1 MSPALPDLG
10 GQDRPPAQA
19 PPAAGQGTSRPHA
32 HHPAAPPPPAAPG
45 THPQPGPGPHPGRR
59 LPDPAVRPA
68 PRPHRP
74 AHHRRHHP
82 RRRRPDP
89 AAARRPPPPPPP
101 AIRPPSAPAGPP
113 PAEQEHR
120 HPPPP
125 PLAVPRPPPPPPAP
139 PPHPA
144 PPATPQ
150 GVTTHSDRQPSTRR
164 GIRDLRTREHASSCL
179 RLRLATVFSAS
190 PRLVRRLTWRGST
203 ALMMPIPVVG
213 VTSLTKDRSTTHR

>member
-19 PPAAGQGTSRPHA
+19 HPAAGQGTSRPHA

-89 AAARRPPPPPPP
+89 AAAPPPPPP
-101 AIRPPSAPAGPP
+101 GPP
-113 PAEQEHR
+113 PLPQ
-120 HPPPP
+120 PPPP
-125 PLAVPRPPPPPPAP
+125 PLLRRAPPHTQAPVRPRAAACLTLLFPQPPARIVRLTIDDIIHGDDGQILLRLGDPPAP
-139 PPHPA
+139 VPEPFAALLLQLPASPQNMNTATNPATPWLFPGRRAGHPLHPA
-144 PPATPQ
+144 PIAALLCEL
-150 GVTTHSDRQPSTRR
+150 GITT
-164 GIRDLRTREHASSCL
+164 
-179 RLRLATVFSAS
+179 
-190 PRLVRRLTWRGST
+190 
-203 ALMMPIPVVG
+203 
-213 VTSLTKDRSTTHR
+213 